1 MIRRPP
7 RSTLFPYTTLFR
19 SLVVDLDAHVVE
31 RRDDGL
37 DLLGIHHVVGQM
49 VVDLGVSEEAALF
62 SELDEVLQAG
72 GASFGVLG
80 PGLRARQQ
88 RAFGVAVAARAAGP
102 GEFRGLLRP
111 ELGLSPGCLFPP
123 LGE

>member
-72 GASFGVLG
+72 DRKSTRLNSSHV
-80 PGLRARQQ
+80 RISY
-88 RAFGVAVAARAAGP
+88 AV
-102 GEFRGLLRP
+102 F
-111 ELGLSPGCLFPP
+111 CLKKKNKHVPP
-123 LGE
+123 T